1 MKLVKIHK
9 LEHLQHKV
17 KIHKLGTYLQHKI
30 NEELVSRME
39 KGQWK
44 INKKNEQ

>member
-9 LEHLQHKV
+9 LGTHLQHKV

-39 KGQWK
+39 KGQ
-44 INKKNEQ
+44 